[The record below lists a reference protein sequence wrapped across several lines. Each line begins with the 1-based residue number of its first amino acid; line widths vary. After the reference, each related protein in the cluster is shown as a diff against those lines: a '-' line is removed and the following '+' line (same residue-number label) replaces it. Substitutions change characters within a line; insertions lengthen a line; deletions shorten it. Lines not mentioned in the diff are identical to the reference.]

1 MQALFEYIPLILF
14 FVVYKFSGDNIYL
27 ATSVLIAG
35 AALHILYFVVTRQ
48 KVPTKNWI
56 LFGLIAGFGGLTIVL
71 QDDNFLK
78 WKVTIINEFFALA
91 LLISKYI
98 FKKNLIK
105 QLMGEALE
113 LPETIWNKL
122 NLSWVGFFAFCGVL
136 NAYIAFN
143 FSQETWVNF
152 KVFGLMGL
160 TFAFAIGSIMA
171 LYKYFPQE
179 DEEQATI
186 SDKKE

>member
-1 MQALFEYIPLILF
+1 MQALFEYIPLVLF
-14 FVVYKFSGDNIYL
+14 FVIYKFYDIYA
-27 ATSVLIAG
+27 ATGVLIVG
-35 AALHILYFVVTRQ
+35 AALHILYFIVTKQ

-56 LFGLIAGFGGLTIVL
+56 IFGLISGFGGLTIFL
-71 QDDNFLK
+71 QDDTFLK

-91 LLISKYI
+91 LLISQYV

-113 LPETIWNKL
+113 LPDNIWNKL
-122 NLSWVGFFAFCGVL
+122 NLSWVGFFAFCGIL

-143 FSQETWVNF
+143 FSQEVWVNF

-171 LYKYFPQE
+171 LYKHFPQQ
-179 DEEQATI
+179 EEQSSSA
-186 SDKKE
+186 SEKKRK